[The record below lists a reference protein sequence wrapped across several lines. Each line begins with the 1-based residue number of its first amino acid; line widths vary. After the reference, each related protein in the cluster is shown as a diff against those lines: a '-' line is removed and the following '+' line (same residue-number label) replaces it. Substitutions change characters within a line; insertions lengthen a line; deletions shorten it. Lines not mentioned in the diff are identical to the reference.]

1 MERKFDYIIT
11 EEFHNKTIQQFLESR
26 QFPHQVIV
34 QLKKTENGIMRNGH
48 WAYVNEKLATGDHL
62 HLHLIEEETDTSIQ
76 PIYVE
81 IPIIYEDED
90 ILVID
95 KPANMPIHPSMNHH
109 EGTLANGLLY
119 YFQEK
124 GEAFTFRCINRL
136 DRDTTGLTIVAK
148 HMLSAGILSRLVQSR
163 EIKRTYQAICQGLVP
178 EEGTIDAPI
187 ARVHDSTI
195 ERCVNFEEGER
206 AVTHFRRLE
215 YNEERDLS
223 LVELR
228 LETGRTHQ
236 IRVHMKY
243 LGHPILGDFLYNPDY
258 RYINRQSLHSASLE
272 FVHPIT
278 TEKMHF
284 SAPLHG
290 DMKCIL
296 KFN

>member
-1 MERKFDYIIT
+1 MERKLDYIIT
-11 EEFHNKTIQQFLESR
+11 EEFHNKTIEQFLQSK

-34 QLKKTENGIMRNGH
+34 QLKKTENGILRNH
-48 WAYVNEKLATGDHL
+48 RWAYVNEKLVTGDHL

-81 IPIIYEDED
+81 IPIVYEDED
-90 ILVID
+90 ILIID

-119 YFQEK
+119 YFREK
-124 GEAFTFRCINRL
+124 GEDFTFRCINRL

-148 HMLSAGILSRLVQSR
+148 HMLSAGILSRMVQNR
-163 EIKRTYQAICQGLVP
+163 EIKRTYQAICQGFVP

-195 ERCVNFEEGER
+195 ERCVDFEEGER
-206 AVTHFRRLE
+206 AITHFKRLE
-215 YNEERDLS
+215 YNEERELS

-272 FVHPIT
+272 FVHPVT

-296 KFN
+296 KFD